1 MCESTVFL
9 KENDNISEIMPNV
22 AKIGVLEDK
31 VICIGLLG
39 EIVEIKDVQIIEA
52 NLMEHRIVLGK
63 I

>member
-1 MCESTVFL
+1 MFINEKGEL
-9 KENDNISEIMPNV
+9 KEIMKEV
-22 AKIGVLEDK
+22 AKINVMGTK

-39 EIVEIKDVQIIEA
+39 DMKEIEDAQIIEA